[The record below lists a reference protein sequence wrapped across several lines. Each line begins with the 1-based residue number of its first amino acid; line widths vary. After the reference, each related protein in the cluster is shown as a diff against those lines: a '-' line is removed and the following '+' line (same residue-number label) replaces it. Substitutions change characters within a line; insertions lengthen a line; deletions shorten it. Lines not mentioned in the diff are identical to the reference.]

1 MDQFQ
6 KPVRT
11 TIRGKA
17 IAVLV
22 ALIVTVIWSSTFVIV
37 KFALESLGPLT
48 IAGMRYTLGA
58 LALFPFLILRKENKK
73 PISRD
78 LWLRMTLIGISS
90 YTIGNGALFWGLK
103 YIPATTGSFLMGLIP
118 LLVMIGGAVFLQEL
132 PSRWQIVGVFV
143 SLVGSGIFFSGGLE
157 SGEPQGM
164 IILAV
169 GLVGFMSFS
178 LLGRGIARER
188 SLDTLSLTIYPLII
202 GGLITSFIAFGFEGF
217 PTFTGRSFWAV
228 VWLALINTSLG
239 YVLYNHAL
247 RDLTALEMNMVMNLT
262 PLFTALLSWILLRE
276 RLAVIE
282 LLGMLVMITGVVLV
296 QRGGQKDLGVMDE

>member
-1 MDQFQ
+1 MDHSQE
-6 KPVRT
+6 PAR
-11 TIRGKA
+11 IRGKA
-17 IAVLV
+17 IAIMV

-118 LLVMIGGAVFLQEL
+118 LLVMIGGAIFLQEL

-143 SLVGSGIFFSGGLE
+143 SLVGSVIFFSGGLE
-157 SGEPQGM
+157 SGEPLGM
-164 IILAV
+164 IIIAV

-202 GGLITSFIAFGFEGF
+202 GGLITSFIAFGIEGF
-217 PTFTGRSFWAV
+217 PTFTERSFWAV
-228 VWLALINTSLG
+228 VWLALINTALG

-296 QRGGQKDLGVMDE
+296 QRAGQKSSGGNG

>member
-1 MDQFQ
+1 MNQSQ
-6 KPVRT
+6 ELAAT
-11 TIRGKA
+11 SNRGKVTA
-17 IAVLV
+17 ILV

-58 LALFPFLILRKENKK
+58 LVLFPFLVLRKEKK

-78 LWLRMTLIGISS
+78 LWLRLTLIGISS

-118 LLVMIGGAVFLQEL
+118 LLVMIGGAVFLREL
-132 PSRWQIVGVFV
+132 PARWQIVGVFV
-143 SLVGSGIFFSGGLE
+143 SLAGSGIFFSGGLE
-157 SGEPQGM
+157 SGEPLGM
-164 IILAV
+164 IILAI

-202 GGLITSFIAFGFEGF
+202 GGLITSVIAFGIEGL
-217 PTFTGRSFWAV
+217 PVFTGRSFWAV

-239 YVLYNHAL
+239 YVLYNYAL

-276 RLAVIE
+276 RLSVIE
-282 LLGMLVMITGVVLV
+282 LSGMLVMITGVVLV
-296 QRGGQKDLGVMDE
+296 QRGGQKKMADVE

>member
-1 MDQFQ
+1 MNQSQ
-6 KPVRT
+6 ELAAT
-11 TIRGKA
+11 SNRGKVTA
-17 IAVLV
+17 ILV

-58 LALFPFLILRKENKK
+58 LVLFPFLVLRKEKK
-73 PISRD
+73 PITRD
-78 LWLRMTLIGISS
+78 LWLRLTLIGISS

-118 LLVMIGGAVFLQEL
+118 LLVMIGGAVFLREL
-132 PSRWQIVGVFV
+132 PARWQIVGVFV
-143 SLVGSGIFFSGGLE
+143 SLAGSGIFFSGGLE
-157 SGEPQGM
+157 SGEPLGM
-164 IILAV
+164 IILAI

-202 GGLITSFIAFGFEGF
+202 GGLITSVIAFGIEGL
-217 PTFTGRSFWAV
+217 PVFTGRSFWAV

-239 YVLYNHAL
+239 YVLYNYAL

-276 RLAVIE
+276 RLSVIE
-282 LLGMLVMITGVVLV
+282 LSGMLVMITGVVLV
-296 QRGGQKDLGVMDE
+296 QRGGQKKMADVE